1 MFLRSVSLRDWKAF
15 ESQRFEFPKPQHD
28 RNVVL
33 IGGRNGF
40 GKTTLFEAIALG
52 LFGAEGIQLVA
63 RAEAAAQEPAM
74 LRAYREF
81 LKTALNGR
89 ALAQGRTSCRVELE
103 FEDSR
108 GEPIVIERHWH
119 FATDGVMKQG
129 EDGEQ
134 IYIRK
139 GTARTPVGPPSDEPK
154 RGQWY
159 RDWIARTFLPVTQ
172 AKFFLFDGEAASVYA
187 ERDMGVQVREG
198 IEGLLGLDWLRQLGK
213 HLREYAKQ
221 RGAEV
226 PSETTR
232 TALSDLETRIEE
244 TELRLAADE
253 QRLKDLLRELKD
265 AEARRDAAARELSG
279 YGAGTVAQL
288 GELITLRKDAEK
300 TYEAA
305 QTELFR
311 LAERDLPLAMVG
323 HTLLGRVRDRLERE
337 ARREQWEAAAAETQ
351 ARVAHVIE
359 NVQDELLAISPPLL
373 PEQTDGIV
381 QRFARALQRLWH
393 PAPNDAA
400 EDIRHLHVLG
410 RRQEVLQRLAEAG
423 TVVSTRVAELLQQMT
438 KAASEIQRLET
449 AIRQTEVTAPQ
460 LDEKKAALS
469 ALLHQVDSLR
479 EEKGKLENAL
489 SSERAELEQM
499 RKDLA
504 RRRARVDQ
512 SAKPARL
519 AKRAEDI
526 AIMLDE
532 LLNDAWLLQRRHVAE
547 AMTEALRAMVHRE
560 DLLNK
565 VEILETGELR
575 LLSRDGTNLRDF
587 QLSAGEKQIF
597 TQALFAAV
605 AKVSGRQ
612 FPLVID
618 TPLGRL
624 DEEHRHRVLS
634 YLANRP
640 GQVIL
645 ISTDTEV
652 VGPYLKTI
660 RHRVQKAYR
669 LENKVDGKFGTSFAV
684 EGYFPGEEWEES

>member
-28 RNVVL
+28 RNVIL
-33 IGGRNGF
+33 IGGLNGY

-52 LFGAEGIQLVA
+52 LFGAEGIRLVA
-63 RAEAAAQEPAM
+63 RAKAAVEESSQR
-74 LRAYREF
+74 RAYLEF
-81 LKTALNGR
+81 MKTALNGR

-108 GEPIVIERHWH
+108 GEPIVVERLWH
-119 FATDGVMKQG
+119 FATNGDLKQG

-139 GTARTPVGPPSDEPK
+139 GSARTPVGPPNDEPV
-154 RGQWY
+154 RERWY
-159 RDWIARTFLPVTQ
+159 RDWIAQTFLPVTQ
-172 AKFFLFDGEAASVYA
+172 AAFFLFDGEAASVYA

-198 IEGLLGLDWLRQLGK
+198 MEGLLGLDWLRQLGK
-213 HLREYAKQ
+213 NLRDYARQ

-226 PSETTR
+226 PSDATR
-232 TALSDLETRIEE
+232 VALSDLEKRIEE
-244 TELRLAADE
+244 TERRLAEDE
-253 QRLKDLLRELKD
+253 RRLKDLSRELRD
-265 AEARRDAAARELSG
+265 AEERRDAAARELSG
-279 YGAGTVAQL
+279 YGPGTVAQL
-288 GELITLRKDAEK
+288 GELIKHRKDAEK
-300 TYEAA
+300 AYEAA
-305 QTELFR
+305 QAELFR

-323 HTLLGRVRDRLERE
+323 EAVLGRVRDRLERE

-351 ARVAHVIE
+351 ARVAYVME
-359 NVQDELLAISPPLL
+359 NVQDELSAISPPLL
-373 PEQTDGIV
+373 ADQTHAVIQGL
-381 QRFARALQRLWH
+381 ARALQRLWH

-400 EDIRHLHVLG
+400 EEIRHWHVLG
-410 RRQEVLQRLAEAG
+410 RRQEVLRRLAEAG
-423 TVVSTRVAELLQQMT
+423 TVVSTRIAGLLQTM
-438 KAASEIQRLET
+438 KEAASEIQRLET

-460 LDEKKAALS
+460 LDEKKAALG
-469 ALLHQVDSLR
+469 ALLKQVDSLR
-479 EEKGKLENAL
+479 EEKVKLENAL

-504 RRRARVDQ
+504 RRRAKVDQ

-532 LLNDAWLLQRRHVAE
+532 LLHDAWLLQRKHVAE
-547 AMTEALRAMVHRE
+547 AMTEALQAMVHRE
-560 DLLNK
+560 DLLKK
-565 VEILETGELR
+565 VEISETGDLR

-624 DEEHRHRVLS
+624 DDEHRHKVLS

-652 VGPYLKTI
+652 VGPYLETI
-660 RHRVQKAYR
+660 RHRVQKAYI
-669 LENKVDGKFGTSFAV
+669 LQNTVDGKFGTSSAV
-684 EGYFPGEEWEES
+684 EGYFPGEKWEV